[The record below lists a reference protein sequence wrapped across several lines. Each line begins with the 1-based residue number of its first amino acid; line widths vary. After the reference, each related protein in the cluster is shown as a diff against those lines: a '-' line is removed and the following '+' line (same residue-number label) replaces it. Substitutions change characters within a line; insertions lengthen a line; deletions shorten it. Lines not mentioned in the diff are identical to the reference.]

1 MTWTEFLEACRAW
14 QAARTEAVAEA
25 HMAMRRKAGNTFHVL
40 QYEDLG
46 RQAGLAAGAEF
57 ERRVVRPA
65 WNGVPGFGN
74 NCRLVYVSEAD
85 LSLAA
90 RSDLVS

>member
-1 MTWTEFLEACRAW
+1 MTWNEFLTACKEW
-14 QAARTEAVAEA
+14 QAARAEAVSEA

-40 QYEDLG
+40 QFEDLG
-46 RQAGLAAGAEF
+46 RRAGIAAGAEF

-65 WNGVPGFGN
+65 WDGVPGFGN
-74 NCRLVYVSEAD
+74 NCRLLYLDEAD
-85 LSLAA
+85 LPLAL